1 VDMTPVVEHI
11 SSDSDMVDVVEK
23 APPAA
28 VQRKAGTGEKALEYL
43 TRVVGRARAYL
54 MGWH

>member
-1 VDMTPVVEHI
+1 MTPVVEHI